1 MPWFDQLLIN
11 TSMHIKSTNP
21 DARIKGVKLVRGER
35 YMGSSIKTKKLHI
48 DGMSCISC
56 QNKIERKLQSTAGVV
71 KATVSY
77 TAGTAVVSYDAD
89 VISLNDVIG
98 IIQATGYTVAS
109 GSERPSS
116 SRTIGFLLLIA
127 SLYWLLEQFGVLN
140 LLAPSQLADT
150 RMGYGMLFVI
160 GLLTSVHCVAMCG
173 GINLSQCISQSSSNH
188 KSALSTLTPSILY
201 NLGRV
206 ISYTVIGFILGLVG
220 MLIGGGA
227 GTGLPTVLQG
237 LLKLIAGA
245 FMIIM
250 GINMLG
256 LFPWLRRFTPK
267 MPQALASKVNSEKIQ
282 SSSPLIVGLLNGL
295 MPCGPLQSMQIVAL
309 ASGNPFTGALSML
322 LFSLG
327 TVPLMLGLGSIVSA
341 LGKKFT
347 HKVMTAG
354 AVLVVVLGLAMLSQ
368 GWSLSG
374 ISLPALLPDSL
385 NQAPATESNSIKV
398 ENGVQMINSTLSPG
412 RYPNITVQEGIPVKW
427 VIDAPK
433 GSINGCN
440 NRMFIQ
446 DYGIEHSFEPGQ
458 NIIEFTPTKTGTVRY
473 TCWMGMIRGNIT
485 VIEAGASAPPSEAVD
500 TPKPAGYII
509 PTDQVAVAK
518 ETTDEYGNKLQE
530 ITMTLSDK
538 GFSPAVALVQAG
550 VDVKWNI
557 ITDTESQLLVP
568 TYGAKLDL
576 LGEPLYF
583 YPEADFD
590 FSTGDNAFY
599 GYIKVVDDLASAD
612 VEAIKKEVSSFK
624 TMIWPQDTFQSAGPS
639 CH

>member
-1 MPWFDQLLIN
+1 
-11 TSMHIKSTNP
+11 
-21 DARIKGVKLVRGER
+21 
-35 YMGSSIKTKKLHI
+35 MGSSIKTKKLHVG
-48 DGMSCISC
+48 GMSCISC
-56 QNKIERKLQSTAGVV
+56 QNKIERKLQSTAGMV

-77 TAGTAVVSYDAD
+77 TAGTAVVSYDAE
-89 VISLNDVIG
+89 VISLSDVIG
-98 IIQATGYTVAS
+98 VIQATGYTVLS
-109 GSERPSS
+109 RSERPSS

-127 SLYWLLEQFGVLN
+127 SLYWLLEQYGVLN

-173 GINLSQCISQSSSNH
+173 GINLSQCIPQSRSND
-188 KSALSTLTPSILY
+188 KSALSTLAPSILY

-250 GINMLG
+250 GVNMLG

-267 MPQALASKVNSEKIQ
+267 IPQALASKVNSEKIQ

-347 HKVMTAG
+347 HKVMTVG

-398 ENGVQMINSTLSPG
+398 ENGVQLINSTLSPG
-412 RYPNITVQEGIPVKW
+412 RYPNITVQEGMPVKW

-500 TPKPAGYII
+500 TPKPSGYII
-509 PTDQVAVAK
+509 PTDQVAIAK

-530 ITMTLSDK
+530 ITMTLGDK

-568 TYGAKLDL
+568 TYGAQLDL